1 MVRKGSIEVGNDA
14 DLVLID
20 MNLKKKVEN
29 GQLLTKVNWSPF
41 DGMELKG
48 WPVRTI
54 VNGHNVFLNGELNEK
69 VSGKEIVFA
78 S

>member
-1 MVRKGSIEVGNDA
+1 MLI
-14 DLVLID
+14 LID

-54 VNGHNVFLNGELNEK
+54 VNGHNVFLNGEVNEK
-69 VSGKEIVFA
+69 VRGKEIVFA